1 MLIQLLKNNSI
12 PGIIFLVLLVVVT
25 WLRSFIALPD
35 SGQVISMPFYQL
47 TFGAME
53 ERKVASLII
62 SIILYT
68 IIMLLII
75 RLSIQHFLLDD
86 RSYMPAAFFI
96 MIAAS
101 WPPALQLNPILISS
115 PFLVLAMLILI
126 RGEEHRAEPLALFN
140 ATLILAAGSLFYLK
154 IIWFIPFLWITAS
167 VIRPLKWRG
176 IINPLV
182 VLLMM
187 GLFYVTYY
195 WVFRDDL
202 AALPGLF
209 ERNLA
214 FSLRE
219 FSGFDTPVY
228 IQLGYL
234 LLLIIIASAY
244 LISRFQFR
252 KIMVRKLY
260 QVFFILFVYCLLFY
274 VFVSGFRAE
283 VLTLVAIPVAYLLA
297 NYFMQKNTTWVHEL
311 MIWIWLLLIAYVQF
325 GDLVFR

>member
-1 MLIQLLKNNSI
+1 MLIQLLKNNRI
-12 PGIIFLVLLVVVT
+12 PGIVFLVFLVALT

-35 SGQVISMPFYQL
+35 AGQVISMPFYQL
-47 TFGAME
+47 IFGAIE
-53 ERKVASLII
+53 ERKITSLII
-62 SIILYT
+62 SIIIYT

-96 MIAAS
+96 MIVAS

-115 PFLVLAMLILI
+115 PFLVLAMLTLI

-140 ATLILAAGSLFYLK
+140 TTLILAAGSLFYLK

-167 VIRPLKWRG
+167 IIRPLKWRG

-202 AALPGLF
+202 ASLPGLI
-209 ERNLA
+209 EKNLA
-214 FSLRE
+214 FSFRE
-219 FSGFDTPVY
+219 FSGFDMPVY
-228 IQLGYL
+228 ILMGFL
-234 LLLIIIASAY
+234 LLLIIISSAH

-260 QVFFILFVYCLLFY
+260 QVFFILFIYCLLF
-274 VFVSGFRAE
+274 FAIVSGFSAE
-283 VLTLVAIPVAYLLA
+283 VLTLMAIPVAYLLS
-297 NYFMQKNTTWVHEL
+297 NFFMQKNTSWLHEL
-311 MIWIWLLLIAYVQF
+311 MIWIWLLLISWVQF